1 MNLYKYIAILSLYAF
16 NVHSETIDFNQLYRS
31 WGVDI
36 ATINTNQG
44 GLFWTRKLIPNKSC
58 ASCHTNNLK
67 KNGAH
72 VRTKKLIK
80 PMSPKINPKRLT
92 DTKKINKWLKRNCK
106 FTYKRECTAVEKVN
120 FIEFIRKN

>member
-36 ATINTNQG
+36 ATINTDQG
-44 GLFWTRKLIPNKSC
+44 ESFWTRKLISNKSC
-58 ASCHTNNLK
+58 ASCHTNNLQ
-67 KNGAH
+67 KNGVH
-72 VRTKKLIK
+72 VKTKKLIK

-92 DTKKINKWLKRNCK
+92 DIKKINKWLKRNCK
-106 FTYKRECTAVEKVN
+106 FTYKRECTAIEKVN
-120 FIEFIRKN
+120 FITFIRKN

>member
-44 GLFWTRKLIPNKSC
+44 ESFWTRKLISNKSC
-58 ASCHTNNLK
+58 ASCHTNNLQ
-67 KNGAH
+67 KNGVH
-72 VRTKKLIK
+72 VKTKKLIK

-92 DTKKINKWLKRNCK
+92 DIKKINKWLKRNCK
-106 FTYKRECTAVEKVN
+106 FTYKRECTAIEKVN
-120 FIEFIRKN
+120 FITFIRKN